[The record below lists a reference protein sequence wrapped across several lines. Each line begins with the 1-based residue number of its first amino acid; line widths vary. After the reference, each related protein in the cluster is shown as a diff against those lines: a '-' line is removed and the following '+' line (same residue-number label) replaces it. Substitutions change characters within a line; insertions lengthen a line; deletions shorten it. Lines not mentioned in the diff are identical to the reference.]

1 MIILDKPLLT
11 VIIPVY
17 NTSEY
22 VDRCI
27 ESVINQTEQ
36 NINIIII
43 NDASTDNSNTIIQNY
58 VTTHPR
64 INYINLPSNIGVGNA
79 RNIGISNAKTKYI
92 AFIDSDDWVDT
103 TYYEYML
110 QRMEI
115 DHCDISISGIKTEV
129 DDVYAWKYR
138 YQYPSDFI
146 VDGKFCIHALA
157 KQYNSDISI
166 SPIVNNK
173 IYNKDLIL
181 ANKIEFDKS
190 RRAQDL
196 FFSFMAFVY
205 ASKVSICCSCFY
217 HYYQRSF
224 SATHN
229 FSKQYIEDYFYIL
242 YTLKNEL
249 KERNIYSQYQKE
261 YIKYVNHYMT
271 KLINNMFNNVQKED
285 EQRNY
290 FIYILKKA
298 NTIISTENVMEYIDI
313 TKLKDFWMLR

>member
-22 VDRCI
+22 IDRCI

-36 NINIIII
+36 NIDIIII
-43 NDASTDNSNTIIQNY
+43 NDASTDNSNAIIQNY
-58 VTTHPR
+58 AAAYPR

-103 TYYEYML
+103 TYYENML
-110 QRMEI
+110 ECMVI
-115 DHCDISISGIKTEV
+115 NHSDICISGIKTEV

-138 YQYPSDFI
+138 YQYPSNFT
-146 VDGKFCIHALA
+146 VDGYFCIHALT

-173 IYNKDLIL
+173 IYNKELIL
-181 ANKIEFDKS
+181 TNKIEFDKS

-196 FFSFMAFVY
+196 FFSFMTFVY
-205 ASKVSICCSCFY
+205 ASRVSICCDCFY
-217 HYYQRSF
+217 HYYQRNF

-229 FSKQYIEDYFYIL
+229 FSEQYVDDYFYIL
-242 YTLKNEL
+242 YTLKSEL
-249 KERNIYSQYQKE
+249 KERKLYSKYQKE

-285 EQRNY
+285 EQRYY

-298 NTIISTENVMEYIDI
+298 STIISIETIMEYIDI
-313 TKLKDFWMLR
+313 TKLKDFWILR